1 MSRLI
6 SVCRLWL
13 VPLVA
18 LACLTWG
25 CTPKKTVEDDEKN
38 ASRAPAELKLLV
50 VDDPAMSAAIAELRA
65 EWKARAS
72 STIVISETT
81 AEELLAGDSLP
92 GPLDAIIYPAAQ
104 LGPLAERGWIAP
116 LPEGYA
122 TNRELAWSDTFDLLQ
137 VAATNWGQVPHAI
150 PFGSPVVTLYY
161 RADLL
166 AHLHRRPP
174 ATWSEYHSLAEILSR
189 RENLGDAAPPADA
202 PWSAAA
208 EPLAAGW
215 ASGVFLARAAAGA
228 KHRDHYSALFHIDS
242 MEPLVGGP
250 AFVRALQELVADARL
265 GPQNQLELDAAAVR
279 QEFLDGHVGLALTWP
294 GHAGLRP
301 NRSGPNPPPTG
312 FAELPGAADVYNL
325 ALESWEKRPPDESPH
340 VPLLG
345 LAGRLGSVT
354 HTTAQPAAFAMLAWL
369 SGREWGAK
377 VSSASPATT
386 IYRHSQIKAPQ
397 PWLDPL
403 TDTLAAEQYATSV
416 HDALS
421 HSSYLFGLRIPG
433 RARYLAALDAAVRQ
447 TVAGEKSA
455 ADALAEAAT
464 EWRRITGE
472 LGVDAQRKAYRLSLG
487 LEP

>member
-1 MSRLI
+1 MSRRLPV
-6 SVCRLWL
+6 SRLWL

-18 LACLTWG
+18 LAWLASG
-25 CTPKKTVEDDEKN
+25 CTAEKTVEVGEKDT
-38 ASRAPAELKLLV
+38 SRAPAELKLLV
-50 VDDPAMSAAIAELRA
+50 VDDPGMSAAIAELRA
-65 EWKARAS
+65 EWKARAG

-81 AEELLAGDSLP
+81 GEKLLAGDSLP
-92 GPLDAIIYPAAQ
+92 EPVDAIIYPSAQ

-116 LPEGYA
+116 LPEDYA
-122 TNRELAWSDTFDLLQ
+122 ANRELAWGDTFELLQ
-137 VAATNWGQVPHAI
+137 VAATNWGQVPLAV
-150 PFGSPVVTLYY
+150 PFGSPVLTLYY

-174 ATWSEYHSLAEILSR
+174 ATWSEYHNLAETLSR
-189 RENLGDAAPPADA
+189 RENLGDAAPPADS

-215 ASGVFLARAAAGA
+215 AYRVFLARAAALA
-228 KHRDHYSALFHIDS
+228 KHRDEYSALFHIET

-250 AFVRALQELVADARL
+250 AFVRALEELAADARL
-265 GPQNQLELDAAAVR
+265 GPPNQLDLDADAVR
-279 QEFLDGHVGLALTWP
+279 REFLDGHVGLALTWP

-301 NRSGPNPPPTG
+301 NPGGPELPPTG
-312 FAELPGAADVYNL
+312 FAELPGSAEVYNL
-325 ALESWEKRPPDESPH
+325 ALQSWEKRPPGESPH

-354 HTTAQPAAFAMLAWL
+354 HTTARPAAFGLLAWL
-369 SGREWGAK
+369 SGHEWGPT

-386 IYRHSQIKAPQ
+386 LYRRSQIKAPQ

-403 TDTLAAEQYATSV
+403 TDTQAAEQYATSV
-416 HDALS
+416 YDALS
-421 HSSYLFGLRIPG
+421 HSSYLFALRIPG
-433 RARYLAALDAAVRQ
+433 RERYLSALDSAVRQ
-447 TVAGEKSA
+447 TVSGEKSA
-455 ADALAEAAT
+455 ADALAQVAA
-464 EWRRITGE
+464 EWRRITDE